1 VITFIRNID
10 QISGLVLRAN
20 GGYVS
25 AQRLSERA
33 PRLSRNA
40 ISIDPRMLAEY
51 VGDYSLD
58 ENILVRVSTTADALA
73 VQYSGSASIPMH
85 AVAPDRFVDADGANG
100 LNFTRDENNRIS
112 GLTVELGGG
121 ERKAQPVHWR
131 RP

>member
-1 VITFIRNID
+1 
-10 QISGLVLRAN
+10 
-20 GGYVS
+20 
-25 AQRLSERA
+25 
-33 PRLSRNA
+33 
-40 ISIDPRMLAEY
+40 
-51 VGDYSLD
+51 
-58 ENILVRVSTTADALA
+58 
-73 VQYSGSASIPMH
+73 MH